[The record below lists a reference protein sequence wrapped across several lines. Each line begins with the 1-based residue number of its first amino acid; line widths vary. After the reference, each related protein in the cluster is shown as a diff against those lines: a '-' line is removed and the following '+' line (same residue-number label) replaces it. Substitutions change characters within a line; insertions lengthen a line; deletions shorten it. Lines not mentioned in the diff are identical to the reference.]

1 MAATEKAAA
10 TATPADGAETK
21 KRKFKVPH
29 TFVIIT
35 VIILAV
41 TIDVFRN
48 KAEAKAR
55 KMAAQ

>member
-1 MAATEKAAA
+1 MAATEKAVA
-10 TATPADGAETK
+10 TATPAGGAEPK

-41 TIDVFRN
+41 TALTWIVPAGQYVRY
-48 KAEAKAR
+48 
-55 KMAAQ
+55 